1 MMRSMRGLT
10 LIELIM
16 VIVVISVAA
25 TFFATSFVELSR
37 GLGVDENAQTA
48 AQLAQACSEHILA
61 RRRGTG
67 GYASVASGMCTGIPA
82 LAGFGSYTVADTVA
96 AYAGS
101 ACPPS
106 ATCEQVTVTVTLGVT
121 TPAQTTLLLVNY

>member
-1 MMRSMRGLT
+1 M
-10 LIELIM
+10 
-16 VIVVISVAA
+16 
-25 TFFATSFVELSR
+25 ELSR

-61 RRRGTG
+61 KRRGTG
-67 GYASVASGMCTGIPA
+67 GYASVTAGMCTGIAA

-106 ATCEQVTVTVTLGVT
+106 ATCEQVTVTVTLGAA
-121 TPAQTTLLLVNY
+121 TPAQVTFMLVGP